1 MKNPVIIGVAGPSGS
16 GKSLL
21 ASTIVS
27 ELSSCRVDVISEDS
41 YYKNFPDMPFADRA
55 LINFDHPDAFDH
67 ALLCQQLKALQRG
80 ESVAIPQY
88 DHKQHLRTPH
98 TRIVSGHAIIVLEG
112 ILLFAEPELRQL
124 MDIRIYVDTPL
135 DVCLIRRLERD
146 ITERGREMA
155 SVLMQYQTTVRPMLL
170 KFIEPSKRYAD
181 IIVPHGGKN
190 RIAIDVIKA
199 KMSELLGERS

>member
-27 ELSSCRVDVISEDS
+27 ELGSCRVDVISEDS
-41 YYKNFPDMPFADRA
+41 YYKNFPDMPFSDRA

-67 ALLCQQLKALQRG
+67 ALLCKQLRALQRG

-88 DHKQHLRTPH
+88 DHKQHLRAPH
-98 TRIVSGHAIIVLEG
+98 TRVVSGHAIIVLEG
-112 ILLFAEPELRQL
+112 ILLFSEPELRQL

-199 KMSELLGERS
+199 KMTEFLGERS

>member
-27 ELSSCRVDVISEDS
+27 ELGSCRVDVISEDS
-41 YYKNFPDMPFADRA
+41 YYKNFPEMSFAERA

-88 DHKQHLRTPH
+88 DHKQHLRTSH
-98 TRIVSGHAIIVLEG
+98 TRTVSGHAIIVLEG